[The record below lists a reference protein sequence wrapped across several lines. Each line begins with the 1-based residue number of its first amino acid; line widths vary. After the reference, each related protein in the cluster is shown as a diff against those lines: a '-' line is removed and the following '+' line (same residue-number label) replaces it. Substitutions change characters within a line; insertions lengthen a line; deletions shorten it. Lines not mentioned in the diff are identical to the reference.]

1 MADTQTI
8 SLPVPLIQS
17 IMNYMQ
23 QQPYQDVASLIA
35 GIMQYNPPIVEVPK
49 SDAGK
54 VDGLGE
60 PKEADSA

>member
-1 MADTQTI
+1 
-8 SLPVPLIQS
+8 
-17 IMNYMQ
+17 
-23 QQPYQDVASLIA
+23 
-35 GIMQYNPPIVEVPK
+35 MQYNPPIVEVPK